1 MATSSKDY
9 WIQRERENLEK
20 NLKTEAEYYKEIEDI
35 YRYTMEQIQKE
46 IDSFYAKYAS
56 KEGISIA
63 EAKKRASKLDME
75 EFSRKAK
82 KYVEEKNF
90 SKQANDEMRLYNL
103 TMKVNRLELLKA
115 QIGLELVAGFDELQ
129 QFYEEKLTERTMEEF
144 QRQAGILGLTLLDN
158 AKMAEAIV
166 NASFKNAT
174 FSERIWTHQDLLRAE
189 LEKALR
195 TGLIQGRNPR
205 ELARQ
210 IRKVFNTSI
219 FNSERLMRTELAR
232 VQTEAQKQSY
242 IRNGFDQYTYITCSD
257 GKVCSECKPRN
268 GKHHDVDDMMPGD
281 NAPPMHPC
289 CRCSTAAYID
299 DKSYNEWL
307 EGYKDHGLSYADWKA
322 KTAKF
327 QGNSDAKRLK
337 NDAKNGIINIK
348 IDEFVPCLKDAKS
361 GEILDTE
368 VFKITDRSVLKKYNK
383 KNGWNIDWFDVAKN
397 NEVYAL
403 TLKGDMEF
411 QGLVGLSPDKDAQAV
426 YLSWASTAPRNNKK
440 INGGKQDYIGVGG
453 HLFAIGAERSM
464 ECGYDGVMYGF
475 AANKKVMQHY
485 IDKFGAVNVPI
496 QHPYQII
503 IDEKAAQDLLNEY
516 NYSWKE

>member
-20 NLKTEAEYYKEIEDI
+20 NLKTEAEYFKEIEDI
-35 YRYTMEQIQKE
+35 YKYTMDQIQKE

-129 QFYEEKLTERTMEEF
+129 RFYEEKLTDRTMEEF
-144 QRQAGILGLTLLDN
+144 QRQAGILGMTVADN
-158 AKMAEAIV
+158 AALAAVIV

-174 FSERIWTHQDLLRAE
+174 FSERIWMHQDLLRAE
-189 LEKALR
+189 LDKLLQ

-205 ELARQ
+205 ELARML
-210 IRKVFNTSI
+210 RGTFDASI
-219 FNSERLMRTELAR
+219 FNSERLLRTELAR
-232 VQTEAQKQSY
+232 VQTEAQRRSY
-242 IRNGFDQYTYITCSD
+242 IENGFDQYTYITCGD

-268 GKHHDVDDMMPGD
+268 GKHFNVDKMTPGD
-281 NAPPMHPC
+281 NAPPMHPL

-307 EGYKDHGLSYADWKA
+307 EGHKDHGLSFADWKNRKILGA
-322 KTAKF
+322 KKNVAYPNTKREELGHIDVSKLNEAKKYYGDVIRNEKVEHGIIIQKDGKVVHF
-327 QGNSDAKRLK
+327 IGEEGGFSPYDVDLNGAVVIHNHPSS
-337 NDAKNGIINIK
+337 NGIVS
-348 IDEFVPCLKDAKS
+348 F
-361 GEILDTE
+361 GEDDFIFIRDTE
-368 VFKITDRSVLKKYNK
+368 DLKEMIAVNEQYTYSVSVLKDMRELSYNEIYKKALKY
-383 KNGWNIDWFDVAKN
+383 FDA
-397 NEVYAL
+397 
-403 TLKGDMEF
+403 DDFEF
-411 QGLVGLSPDKDAQAV
+411 QHGVFQFLNDEGYVK
-426 YLSWASTAPRNNKK
+426 YERKK
-440 INGGKQDYIGVGG
+440 I
-453 HLFAIGAERSM
+453 E
-464 ECGYDGVMYGF
+464 
-475 AANKKVMQHY
+475 
-485 IDKFGAVNVPI
+485 
-496 QHPYQII
+496 
-503 IDEKAAQDLLNEY
+503 
-516 NYSWKE
+516 

>member
-242 IRNGFDQYTYITCSD
+242 IRNGFDQYMYISCND
-257 GKVCSECKPRN
+257 FKVCDVCRELN
-268 GKHHDVDDMMPGD
+268 GKHFDVDDMMPGE

-322 KTAKF
+322 INVEKSSRNDIINRAKGSGFFQSFNAKTLSSKTDISIDDIKNEMNNSPIGREVLKQIGDSDAQISLLQGIKSPEGERGSQ
-327 QGNSDAKRLK
+327 QGNIIKIYLDEIPNARIAAQTVIHEMTHYYYDIGGCQWAEAVCFAKEKMHIEGRSKLTYAELRYVVGLARK
-337 NDAKNGIINIK
+337 HYADLDWKKGGYKNG
-348 IDEFVPCLKDAKS
+348 
-361 GEILDTE
+361 
-368 VFKITDRSVLKKYNK
+368 KY
-383 KNGWNIDWFDVAKN
+383 F
-397 NEVYAL
+397 
-403 TLKGDMEF
+403 
-411 QGLVGLSPDKDAQAV
+411 
-426 YLSWASTAPRNNKK
+426 
-440 INGGKQDYIGVGG
+440 GK
-453 HLFAIGAERSM
+453 
-464 ECGYDGVMYGF
+464 
-475 AANKKVMQHY
+475 
-485 IDKFGAVNVPI
+485 
-496 QHPYQII
+496 
-503 IDEKAAQDLLNEY
+503 
-516 NYSWKE
+516 

>member
-1 MATSSKDY
+1 MAKNSKDY
-9 WIQRERENLEK
+9 WADRERENLRK
-20 NLKTEAEYYKEIEDI
+20 NLKTEAEYYEEIENI
-35 YRYTMEQIQKE
+35 YKYTMDQIQKE

-90 SKQANDEMRLYNL
+90 SKQANEEMRLYNL

-115 QIGLELVAGFDELQ
+115 RIGLELVAGFDELQ

-144 QRQAGILGLTLLDN
+144 KRQAGILGLTLLDN

-219 FNSERLMRTELAR
+219 FNAERLLRTELAR

-242 IRNGFDQYTYITCSD
+242 VRNGFDQYTYITCED
-257 GKVCSECKPRN
+257 GKVCEECETRN
-268 GKHHDVDDMMPGD
+268 GKHFDIDDMMPGE

-299 DKSYNEWL
+299 DKSYDEWL
-307 EGYKDHGLSYADWKA
+307 EGYSEHGLSYADWKDRNRLRMFAEKEESKRKYEYEDTVVNASEIGSARYRRKFSVITGESKVSRSLWKNALDMLDHRSGTKYEDLAFVDSKTGNA
-322 KTAKF
+322 KINKNYDKENTASPSDSMKKMLRDAEPHSIIAIHNHPGSSPPSYSDLVVCNNRKYKYGLVVCHDGTIYKYAVDNRKF
-327 QGNSDAKRLK
+327 NKPIASSALDLLQKDGYTKDVKK
-337 NDAKNGIINIK
+337 Q
-348 IDEFVPCLKDAKS
+348 LKDAGVS
-361 GEILDTE
+361 LE
-368 VFKITDRSVLKKYNK
+368 VL
-383 KNGWNIDWFDVAKN
+383 
-397 NEVYAL
+397 
-403 TLKGDMEF
+403 
-411 QGLVGLSPDKDAQAV
+411 
-426 YLSWASTAPRNNKK
+426 
-440 INGGKQDYIGVGG
+440 
-453 HLFAIGAERSM
+453 
-464 ECGYDGVMYGF
+464 
-475 AANKKVMQHY
+475 
-485 IDKFGAVNVPI
+485 
-496 QHPYQII
+496 
-503 IDEKAAQDLLNEY
+503 
-516 NYSWKE
+516 